1 MCIGVVAPERLE
13 ETHDGLHVSEISLML
28 TKD

>member
-13 ETHDGLHVSEISLML
+13 ETHDGLQITKTSLML